1 MEDFGIKFVNEDDA
15 GLLFTINTSEGQIAR
30 RADSVEDVTDMIKKY
45 GLSPAA
51 YFSSDMDFATEEN
64 FLNDGDAK
72 KMFYAGL
79 EAV

>member
-1 MEDFGIKFVNEDDA
+1 MEDLGIKFVNADDA

-30 RADSVEDVTDMIKKY
+30 RADSVEDVTDMIKRY
-45 GLSPAA
+45 GLSHAA

-79 EAV
+79 EEA